1 MFPESAQ
8 GDRHNGFIAKVN
20 ATPTARF
27 SCPHPDVPSG
37 ANTKKRLWFT
47 QPGALLLLW
56 VKCSDLDSWAQAAF
70 HVRQHK
76 NGKIA

>member
-37 ANTKKRLWFT
+37 ANT
-47 QPGALLLLW
+47 
-56 VKCSDLDSWAQAAF
+56 
-70 HVRQHK
+70 
-76 NGKIA
+76 